1 MLVSL
6 LLTFGFYTTH
16 ALKAAQLTQREVSAA
31 DYAQVRKHQ
40 LRRNI
45 WLAIIGTVGF
55 KLLDWLWS
63 GGQSPVHVTLKD
75 WVQVAIFAVG
85 LFLIL
90 YTNSIRNI
98 KRYEE

>member
-1 MLVSL
+1 M
-6 LLTFGFYTTH
+6 
-16 ALKAAQLTQREVSAA
+16 TQREVSAA